1 MNLLGVSSVSTDGAD
16 VVQVWTGV
24 LPVVPAQ
31 TTGAVQISVLATLGG
46 SKQSRVTTICHHS
59 YSLLLAAWKVA
70 SSAEIHVGFIL
81 VVNLHMEGILLL
93 HVCDILLVSNLDSV
107 LSRVNIKRS
116 SSTPSSFTGEIH
128 TIPPA
133 CS

>member
-1 MNLLGVSSVSTDGAD
+1 M
-16 VVQVWTGV
+16 
-24 LPVVPAQ
+24 
-31 TTGAVQISVLATLGG
+31 
-46 SKQSRVTTICHHS
+46 
-59 YSLLLAAWKVA
+59 A

-116 SSTPSSFTGEIH
+116 SSTSSSFTGEIH